1 MIDTV
6 SSSAGRSAREGA
18 SALHD
23 DALVWDM
30 TLPFQP
36 RYAGFALLDRYRASG
51 VDFVSLTVNDFANPL
66 AGTLLHLA
74 SVRQGIRDRSE
85 TLALAETVDDIEA
98 AKAEGKLAVGFH
110 FQETNPLEGSLGMIE
125 LYYQLGVRHMLLAYN
140 QKNRVGDGCA
150 EATDAALSRFGV
162 SVVKEMNRVGMMV
175 DGSHSGHRTTLH
187 AMEVSSAPFVFSHAN
202 AHALHPHYRNIRDDQ
217 IKACAE
223 TNGVIGINGC
233 GCFLGDTE
241 ASTEAIFRHVDY
253 MVTWWAR
260 STSGLPWTT
269 RCPIRTGPG
278 TRWIPTP
285 GRRAK
290 RASTPRMR
298 APSSSLS
305 LRSACSTTDTA
316 RRTCATSWGATSSGW
331 HRRCGDRVRAERLVY
346 EDGKV
351 RRPAQPPAVVMDG
364 ICGWSS

>member
-6 SSSAGRSAREGA
+6 SSSADGRPQEDA

-36 RYAGFALLDRYRASG
+36 RYADFALLDRYRASG

-202 AHALHPHYRNIRDDQ
+202 AYALHPHYRNVRDDQ

-253 MVTWWAR
+253 MVNLVGPKHVGIALDYTLPDPDWTWDKVDPDAWPPSEANIDAQDA
-260 STSGLPWTT
+260 GPEQFPELT
-269 RCPIRTGPG
+269 RRMLDHGYREEDVRDIL
-278 TRWIPTP
+278 
-285 GRRAK
+285 GRNF
-290 RASTPRMR
+290 
-298 APSSSLS
+298 
-305 LRSACSTTDTA
+305 LR
-316 RRTCATSWGATSSGW
+316 
-331 HRRCGDRVRAERLVY
+331 V
-346 EDGKV
+346 
-351 RRPAQPPAVVMDG
+351 AQEV
-364 ICGWSS
+364 WR

>member
-1 MIDTV
+1 MVGTDLSPPGGTV
-6 SSSAGRSAREGA
+6 REDGR
-18 SALHD
+18 ALHD

-36 RYAGFALLDRYRASG
+36 RYADFALLDRYRASG
-51 VDFVSLTVNDFANPL
+51 FDFVSLTVNDFVNPL

-74 SVRQGIRDRSE
+74 SVRQGIRDRGDE
-85 TLALAETVDDIEA
+85 MALVESVADIQA
-98 AKAEGKLAVGFH
+98 AKEEGKLALGFH
-110 FQETNPLEGSLGMIE
+110 FQETNPLEGSLAMIE

-150 EATDAALSRFGV
+150 EPTAAALSRFGV

-175 DGSHSGHRTTLH
+175 DGSHSGYRTTLH

-233 GCFLGDTE
+233 GCFLGDAE

-253 MVTWWAR
+253 MVNLVGPKHVGIALDYTLPDPDWTWDKVDPDAWPPSEASIDAR
-260 STSGLPWTT
+260 DAGPEQLPELT
-269 RCPIRTGPG
+269 RLMLDHGYGEEDVRDIL
-278 TRWIPTP
+278 
-285 GRRAK
+285 GRNF
-290 RASTPRMR
+290 
-298 APSSSLS
+298 
-305 LRSACSTTDTA
+305 LRVA
-316 RRTCATSWGATSSGW
+316 REVWR
-331 HRRCGDRVRAERLVY
+331 
-346 EDGKV
+346 
-351 RRPAQPPAVVMDG
+351 
-364 ICGWSS
+364 

>member
-6 SSSAGRSAREGA
+6 SSSAGGRPQEDA

-30 TLPFQP
+30 TLRFQP
-36 RYAGFALLDRYRASG
+36 RYADFALLDRYRASG
-51 VDFVSLTVNDFANPL
+51 ADFVSLTVNDFANPL

-74 SVRQGIRDRSE
+74 SVRQGIRDRGE
-85 TLALAETVDDIEA
+85 ELTLVESVEDIQA
-98 AKAEGKLAVGFH
+98 ARQKGKLAVGFH

-162 SVVKEMNRVGMMV
+162 SVVKEMNRVGMLV

-233 GCFLGDTE
+233 GCFLGDAE

-253 MVTWWAR
+253 MVNLVGPKHVGIALDYTLPDPDWTWDKVDPDAWPPSEASIDAKDAGPEQLPELTHVMLDHGYREEDVRDILGRNFLRVAR
-260 STSGLPWTT
+260 EVW
-269 RCPIRTGPG
+269 R
-278 TRWIPTP
+278 
-285 GRRAK
+285 
-290 RASTPRMR
+290 
-298 APSSSLS
+298 
-305 LRSACSTTDTA
+305 
-316 RRTCATSWGATSSGW
+316 
-331 HRRCGDRVRAERLVY
+331 
-346 EDGKV
+346 
-351 RRPAQPPAVVMDG
+351 
-364 ICGWSS
+364 

>member
-6 SSSAGRSAREGA
+6 SSSAGGHAREDA
-18 SALHD
+18 RALHD

-36 RYAGFALLDRYRASG
+36 RYADFALLDRYRASG
-51 VDFVSLTVNDFANPL
+51 VDFVSLTVNDFTNPL

-74 SVRQGIRDRSE
+74 GVRQGIRERGE
-85 TLALAETVDDIEA
+85 ALALVESVEDIQA
-98 AKAEGKLAVGFH
+98 AKQEGKLAVGLH
-110 FQETNPLEGSLGMIE
+110 FQETNPLEGSLAMIE

-150 EATDAALSRFGV
+150 ESTDAALSRFGV
-162 SVVKEMNRVGMMV
+162 SVVKEMNRVGMIV

-202 AHALHPHYRNIRDDQ
+202 AHALHPHYRNVRDDQ

-253 MVTWWAR
+253 MANLVGPKHVGIALDYTLPDPDWTWDKVDPDAWPPSEANIDAR
-260 STSGLPWTT
+260 DA
-269 RCPIRTGPG
+269 GPEQLRELTQRMLDHG
-278 TRWIPTP
+278 YREEDVRDIL
-285 GRRAK
+285 GRNF
-290 RASTPRMR
+290 
-298 APSSSLS
+298 
-305 LRSACSTTDTA
+305 LRVA
-316 RRTCATSWGATSSGW
+316 REVWR
-331 HRRCGDRVRAERLVY
+331 
-346 EDGKV
+346 
-351 RRPAQPPAVVMDG
+351 
-364 ICGWSS
+364 

>member
-6 SSSAGRSAREGA
+6 SSSTGGRVREDVR
-18 SALHD
+18 ALHD

-36 RYAGFALLDRYRASG
+36 RYADFALLDRYRASG
-51 VDFVSLTVNDFANPL
+51 ADFVSLTVNDFANPL

-74 SVRQGIRDRSE
+74 SVRQGIHARSE
-85 TLALAETVDDIEA
+85 TLTLAETVDDIEA

-162 SVVKEMNRVGMMV
+162 SVVREMNRVGMMV

-253 MVTWWAR
+253 MVNLVGPKHVGIALDYTLPDPDWTWDKVDPDAWPPSKASIDAR
-260 STSGLPWTT
+260 DAGPEQLPELTQMMFDHGYAEEDL
-269 RCPIRTGPG
+269 RDIL
-278 TRWIPTP
+278 
-285 GRRAK
+285 GRNF
-290 RASTPRMR
+290 
-298 APSSSLS
+298 
-305 LRSACSTTDTA
+305 LRVA
-316 RRTCATSWGATSSGW
+316 REVWR
-331 HRRCGDRVRAERLVY
+331 
-346 EDGKV
+346 
-351 RRPAQPPAVVMDG
+351 
-364 ICGWSS
+364 

>member
-6 SSSAGRSAREGA
+6 SSSTGGRAREDVR
-18 SALHD
+18 ALHD

-36 RYAGFALLDRYRASG
+36 RYADFALLDRYRASG
-51 VDFVSLTVNDFANPL
+51 ADFVSLTVNDFANPL

-74 SVRQGIRDRSE
+74 SVRQGIHARSE
-85 TLALAETVDDIEA
+85 TLTLAETVDDIEA

-202 AHALHPHYRNIRDDQ
+202 AYALHPHYRNVRDDQ
-217 IKACAE
+217 IKACAD

-233 GCFLGDTE
+233 GCFLGDAE

-253 MVTWWAR
+253 MVNLVGPKHVGIALDYTLPDPDWTWDKVDPDAWPPSEASIDAR
-260 STSGLPWTT
+260 DAGPEQLPELTQMMFDHGYAEEDL
-269 RCPIRTGPG
+269 RDIL
-278 TRWIPTP
+278 
-285 GRRAK
+285 GRNF
-290 RASTPRMR
+290 
-298 APSSSLS
+298 
-305 LRSACSTTDTA
+305 LRVA
-316 RRTCATSWGATSSGW
+316 REVWR
-331 HRRCGDRVRAERLVY
+331 
-346 EDGKV
+346 
-351 RRPAQPPAVVMDG
+351 
-364 ICGWSS
+364 

>member
-6 SSSAGRSAREGA
+6 SSSTGRSARE
-18 SALHD
+18 SATDLHD

-36 RYAGFALLDRYRASG
+36 RYADFALLDRYRASG
-51 VDFVSLTVNDFANPL
+51 ADFVSLTVNDFANPL

-85 TLALAETVDDIEA
+85 TLTLAETVDDIEA

-217 IKACAE
+217 IKTCAE

-233 GCFLGDTE
+233 GCFLGDVE

-253 MVTWWAR
+253 MVNLVGPKHVGIALDYTLPDPDWTWDKVDPDAWPPSEASIDAR
-260 STSGLPWTT
+260 DAGPEQLPELTHLMLDHGYGEEDV
-269 RCPIRTGPG
+269 RDIL
-278 TRWIPTP
+278 
-285 GRRAK
+285 GRNF
-290 RASTPRMR
+290 
-298 APSSSLS
+298 
-305 LRSACSTTDTA
+305 LRVA
-316 RRTCATSWGATSSGW
+316 REVWR
-331 HRRCGDRVRAERLVY
+331 
-346 EDGKV
+346 
-351 RRPAQPPAVVMDG
+351 
-364 ICGWSS
+364 